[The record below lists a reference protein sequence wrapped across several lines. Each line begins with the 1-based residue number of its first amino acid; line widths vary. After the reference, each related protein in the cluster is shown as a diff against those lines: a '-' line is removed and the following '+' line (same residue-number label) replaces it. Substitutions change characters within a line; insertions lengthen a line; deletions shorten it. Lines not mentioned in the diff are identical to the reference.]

1 MIKSQKNTVN
11 KGGTVF
17 YRPVKNTAEVRSGY
31 LFKSPPQKLV
41 KTQKWKRRYFVLFKI
56 DEQEHLLKYFKSP
69 EEKDSP
75 LGAIDL
81 SQISLLYKNP
91 AKHGRW
97 PWVEKVLKCSAS
109 CVFLIK
115 AAEREYFLAAD
126 NSEEADGWFADLYEA
141 LKARPHQRMS
151 SEEMFFGPPTVEVIS
166 YPILRIKTSA
176 AAHPEVEQKTRSKSD
191 PLSNTLETNSKE
203 PKAED
208 HSKRRVSEPVYDYP
222 KTFKT
227 KTRAG
232 NLTIRRKSF
241 DAIYETMS
249 GIIAEQAAC
258 ESDCE
263 SEDCEVKAGSLMRSV
278 TNAFE
283 KMRTPVPPL
292 PSFDEETAD
301 EDRKERRSTS
311 DFSSSSSDNGAVSPA
326 EMLEDLNRKERVRS
340 AERERDFRHKIA
352 DLKTQLTE
360 VERNTR
366 KERRLTPYF
375 SSKSLEETLEGQN
388 GQTRDR
394 YGSIERL
401 RDFRREIESIDI
413 TPREI
418 DFQVT
423 LADLKK
429 YLILTEVDGK
439 PSVSGWT
446 CQPQPVCL
454 FHREDRILAINDL
467 LTTSLQEFNMYLS
480 KCLKNEVKL
489 TTLRLPGSQPLHS
502 PDCPCSDPPAHAGD
516 AVLHQFR

>member
-151 SEEMFFGPPTVEVIS
+151 SEVIS

-292 PSFDEETAD
+292 PSFNEETAD

-340 AERERDFRHKIA
+340 AEREKDFRHRIA

-375 SSKSLEETLEGQN
+375 SSKSLEEKLEGQN
-388 GQTRDR
+388 GQTRER
-394 YGSIERL
+394 SGS
-401 RDFRREIESIDI
+401 IESIDI

-502 PDCPCSDPPAHAGD
+502 PDCPCSD
-516 AVLHQFR
+516 

>member
-292 PSFDEETAD
+292 PSFNEETAD

-340 AERERDFRHKIA
+340 AEREKDFRHRIA

-375 SSKSLEETLEGQN
+375 SSKSLEEKLEGQN
-388 GQTRDR
+388 GQTRER
-394 YGSIERL
+394 SGSIE
-401 RDFRREIESIDI
+401 
-413 TPREI
+413 
-418 DFQVT
+418 
-423 LADLKK
+423 
-429 YLILTEVDGK
+429 
-439 PSVSGWT
+439 SVSGWT

-502 PDCPCSDPPAHAGD
+502 PDCPCSD
-516 AVLHQFR
+516 

>member
-292 PSFDEETAD
+292 PSFNEETAD
-301 EDRKERRSTS
+301 ED
-311 DFSSSSSDNGAVSPA
+311 
-326 EMLEDLNRKERVRS
+326 
-340 AERERDFRHKIA
+340 
-352 DLKTQLTE
+352 
-360 VERNTR
+360 R

-375 SSKSLEETLEGQN
+375 SSKSLEEKLEGQN
-388 GQTRDR
+388 GQTRER
-394 YGSIERL
+394 SGS
-401 RDFRREIESIDI
+401 IESIDI

-502 PDCPCSDPPAHAGD
+502 PDCPCSD
-516 AVLHQFR
+516 

>member
-292 PSFDEETAD
+292 PSFNEETAD

-340 AERERDFRHKIA
+340 AEREKDFRHRIA

-360 VERNTR
+360 VERNT
-366 KERRLTPYF
+366 
-375 SSKSLEETLEGQN
+375 
-388 GQTRDR
+388 
-394 YGSIERL
+394 
-401 RDFRREIESIDI
+401 SIDI

-502 PDCPCSDPPAHAGD
+502 PDCPCSD
-516 AVLHQFR
+516 

>member
-1 MIKSQKNTVN
+1 MFSVN

-126 NSEEADGWFADLYEA
+126 NRSGGCSNQDT
-141 LKARPHQRMS
+141 
-151 SEEMFFGPPTVEVIS
+151 FFS
-166 YPILRIKTSA
+166 R
-176 AAHPEVEQKTRSKSD
+176 
-191 PLSNTLETNSKE
+191 
-203 PKAED
+203 AED

-232 NLTIRRKSF
+232 NLTIRRKN
-241 DAIYETMS
+241 
-249 GIIAEQAAC
+249 
-258 ESDCE
+258 
-263 SEDCEVKAGSLMRSV
+263 VKYC
-278 TNAFE
+278 
-283 KMRTPVPPL
+283 
-292 PSFDEETAD
+292 
-301 EDRKERRSTS
+301 
-311 DFSSSSSDNGAVSPA
+311 
-326 EMLEDLNRKERVRS
+326 
-340 AERERDFRHKIA
+340 
-352 DLKTQLTE
+352 LTE
-360 VERNTR
+360 
-366 KERRLTPYF
+366 
-375 SSKSLEETLEGQN
+375 SSGTKQICAMLCV
-388 GQTRDR
+388 RH
-394 YGSIERL
+394 
-401 RDFRREIESIDI
+401 
-413 TPREI
+413 
-418 DFQVT
+418 
-423 LADLKK
+423 
-429 YLILTEVDGK
+429 
-439 PSVSGWT
+439 SVSGWT

-502 PDCPCSDPPAHAGD
+502 PDCPCSD
-516 AVLHQFR
+516 